1 MADFNKA
8 SSRPCFRVLHLHQK
22 DGCSMSVIALHN
34 SDMSKRRIASHFPE
48 LNDYRLQLV
57 RACDS

>member
-1 MADFNKA
+1 
-8 SSRPCFRVLHLHQK
+8 
-22 DGCSMSVIALHN
+22 MSVIALHN